1 MKTVALIP
9 YWSGYSFPED
19 SISRRDVV
27 LLGGQPLINYAIKTA
42 NKVAEIDEVVI
53 YASDKDI
60 LDAVDEQ
67 LSCTFVQRDS
77 DLDSQDVSIEDIIER
92 FLAVSDAD
100 LIVLLHP
107 KNPFLKP
114 TTVSSCIKKVQDDEY
129 DSSFVVTKAR
139 KFAWFNEQPLNYSL
153 ENDTPSLSQ
162 ITPVFLESSS
172 VYVFSRDTFARK
184 RSRIGERPYLQ
195 EVGHFEGF
203 EVDRAD
209 DYEIA
214 ELIVNAGF
222 ELTGV

>member
-1 MKTVALIP
+1 ME
-9 YWSGYSFPED
+9 F
-19 SISRRDVV
+19 
-27 LLGGQPLINYAIKTA
+27 
-42 NKVAEIDEVVI
+42 
-53 YASDKDI
+53 